1 MSRYGLADWDA
12 AVDALVSA
20 DSIAVACH
28 VNPDGDALGSLFA
41 ASLGLRSLG
50 KKTWATWPASPIEV
64 PPGYTFLP
72 GVDALVAPEDLPEA
86 AAYLALDCGAGDRLG
101 ALEEAFRGAPVSIN
115 IDHHP
120 GNDRFAK
127 FNLVVEG
134 ASSTAELTT
143 RFLQDLGV
151 QIDREIA
158 ICIYTGIVTDT
169 GNFQYTNASPETL
182 RLAADLLEFGV
193 PKTEISQQVYGTAP
207 YGFLRLAG
215 RVLDRTELKEEERFI
230 YSTVMRSDL
239 RATGVQME
247 ETDGLIDLLRSTRD
261 ADVVAIFKEQGDGT
275 YRVSMRSK
283 VGRNVGAIARA
294 NGGGGHDLAAGF
306 TTTDVPRAVAD
317 IAARLRDQA

>member
-1 MSRYGLADWDA
+1 MSRYGLADWNA
-12 AVDALVSA
+12 AVDAVASA
-20 DSIAVACH
+20 DSVAVACH

-64 PPGYTFLP
+64 PSGYTFLP

-86 AAYLALDCGAGDRLG
+86 SAYLALDCGAGDRLG
-101 ALEEAFRGAPVSIN
+101 AVEEVFRGAPVSIN

-120 GNDRFAK
+120 GNDLFAK
-127 FNLVVEG
+127 FNLVVEDT
-134 ASSTAELTT
+134 SSTAELTT

-151 QIDREIA
+151 QIDRDIA

-169 GNFQYTNASPETL
+169 GNFQYTNASPDTL
-182 RLAADLLEFGV
+182 RLAADLLELGV

-215 RVLDRTELKEEERFI
+215 RVLDRTELKEEERFL
-230 YSTVMRSDL
+230 YSTVTRADL
-239 RATGVQME
+239 RTTGVQME

-283 VGRNVGAIARA
+283 VGLNVGAIARA

-306 TTTDVPRAVAD
+306 TTTDVPGAVAD
-317 IAARLRDQA
+317 IVARLRDQA